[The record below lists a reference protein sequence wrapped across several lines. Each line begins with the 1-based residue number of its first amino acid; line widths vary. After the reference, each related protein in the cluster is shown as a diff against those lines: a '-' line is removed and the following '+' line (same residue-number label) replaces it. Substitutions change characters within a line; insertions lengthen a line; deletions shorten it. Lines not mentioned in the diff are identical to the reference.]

1 MSHQFEIRTLDQLF
15 ALLDGGNFL
24 QEVMAANTELQK
36 TLLTHREE
44 HGGKPKGELKI
55 ALSYQMN
62 KHGDVAITGTFET
75 KAPKAPAAA
84 GVAYVNPNG
93 QLSLH
98 SPMLTQMAGGVRDAS
113 DTAREIRTP
122 AAE

>member
-1 MSHQFEIRTLDQLF
+1 MSHQFEIRSLDQLF

-24 QEVMAANTELQK
+24 QEVLAANTELQRA
-36 TLLTHREE
+36 LLHHRDE

-55 ALSYQMN
+55 ALNYQMN
-62 KHGDVAITGTFET
+62 KHGDVSITGTFDT

-84 GVAYVNPNG
+84 GVAYVNPDG

-98 SPMLTQMAGGVRDAS
+98 SPMLTQMHSGVRDAS
-113 DTAREIRTP
+113 ERPREVRTP